1 MIDHEIDPER
11 KLVRADVLNIF
22 NEKFSSLKV
31 LEEAKPILMRIFE
44 KVFYIIIRIFKVFLI
59 KFYN

>member
-44 KVFYIIIRIFKVFLI
+44 KVFIL
-59 KFYN
+59 